1 MWSTS
6 RTKVS
11 CHDQLDLV
19 WFVMKIRQD
28 NGMIDCIGLSMLKSK
43 LNCLELF
50 DQVQFVMKTRQDND
64 VTDWTSAPYT
74 VNDTEL

>member
-1 MWSTS
+1 
-6 RTKVS
+6 
-11 CHDQLDLV
+11 
-19 WFVMKIRQD
+19 MKIRQD
-28 NGMIDCIGLSMLKSK
+28 NGMIDYIGLSMLKSK

-64 VTDWTSAPYT
+64 VTDWTSVSYT

>member
-1 MWSTS
+1 
-6 RTKVS
+6 
-11 CHDQLDLV
+11 
-19 WFVMKIRQD
+19 MKIRQD
-28 NGMIDCIGLSMLKSK
+28 NGMIDYIGLSMLKSK

-64 VTDWTSAPYT
+64 VNDWTSASYT